1 MQILVYKTNIS
12 HNFDVEKIRP
22 LLSRHNN
29 IMAWNVD
36 IEDIDKVLRI
46 EAKTDIAIE
55 IADLIKN
62 AGYQCGELE

>member
-12 HNFDVEKIRP
+12 HKIDVDRIKP
-22 LLSRHNN
+22 LLTGHNN

-46 EAKTDIAIE
+46 EAKTDISVE
-55 IADLIKN
+55 VLDLINK